1 MTRENLDKT
10 INAQNTNN
18 IGIDPNNL
26 NNLIKN
32 ANDLQEVLRPHIVW
46 DNKIGIWLN
55 ILNKI
60 FPVIQKYTVIIL
72 SIWYATTHIILSDT
86 TQKILDFV
94 ITKVSD
100 IWMLLVICS
109 TLVLLSFIKRKYK

>member
-1 MTRENLDKT
+1 MTKENLDKT
-10 INAQNTNN
+10 IPVQNN

-55 ILNKI
+55 I
-60 FPVIQKYTVIIL
+60 
-72 SIWYATTHIILSDT
+72 AMR
-86 TQKILDFV
+86 V
-94 ITKVSD
+94 ITMKQVS
-100 IWMLLVICS
+100 MKQL
-109 TLVLLSFIKRKYK
+109 RKLNQFKSAM